1 MLTAKLDII
10 RDYYANEK
18 KKGRK
23 ISWNDML
30 SKSDYQVIKRIWEVI
45 NGPLTYEEYKKLI
58 IKQAEREKISKVT
71 VFGEDVNNTAVKPTE
86 PYSSWR
92 QYRNKLINQN
102 HWSDTSIENIEESA
116 FNTLKYLTMDAK
128 TGPHKG
134 LVVGNIQ
141 SGKTA
146 NISALIAMAADNGF
160 NMFIVLS
167 GMIENLR
174 QQNAKR
180 IINDLQADGQGDNHW
195 TNLDNPSIKRG
206 PATYELKLKPDSKEK
221 YLIVSLKNASR
232 IDALHNWLK
241 QDPNKQRQMKVLFID
256 DEADQASINT
266 RDVNSDERTSINN
279 LILNIVEADNFGAM
293 NYVAYTATPF
303 ANVLNETGERTL
315 YPKNFISLLEP
326 GENYIGP
333 TQIFGL
339 GDPDYQ
345 KGMQDII
352 NEIPQKESKE
362 IQEAQRDGV
371 SFKAPESMRKAIDW
385 FLIATAAMR
394 SQDYKKPISMMIH
407 TDFHK
412 QAHSL
417 VEKSVQ
423 HYLKELQ
430 QKYQEDPNY
439 VIEKLREEY
448 EMGCDELSK
457 KTFENV
463 MTDYS
468 GDVKNYPEWDEVKDE
483 LISLLSISKGEF
495 VHHIKMTS
503 DGEKVYGNGIHLCID
518 NSSFNDL
525 SDEHIRLIYPDENQ
539 LKKCKKAPAFIVI
552 GGNTL
557 SRGLTIEGLVS
568 TFFLRRTNQAD
579 TLMQMARWFGY
590 RQGYELM
597 PRIWMDQEAEE
608 RYEFLTEMNE
618 DMREKLM
625 EYADTDLTPIQS
637 APRILQSPSYV
648 NVRITA
654 NNKMQESRPT
664 DFNFEGLNHQIILY
678 KNKEKSMR
686 NNLRN
691 TKTFLEELG
700 EYEVNGAHMIWR
712 RVKNQKV
719 KEYLGSY
726 QGVEL
731 DKQLASMPH
740 ILEWLSENGENF
752 PNWNVILAGRG
763 DGVHDAYNNEWNING
778 KTVDAVQRS
787 KTDKSTNEIIDI
799 HALRSPRDLLA
810 DISDASD
817 APESVKKSNMGA
829 ITRYRRQKGMSNIPQ
844 LLIYRIDKN
853 SKASEG
859 AKTRQDLNTPYDL
872 IGLNIWLPESEK
884 RIPNK
889 NTIEYVAVTIK
900 DYDQPLN
907 SGVEVDEETSGE
919 E

>member
-1 MLTAKLDII
+1 MLITKLDVIQN
-10 RDYYANEK
+10 YYVKQK
-18 KKGRK
+18 KT
-23 ISWNDML
+23 SWKDML
-30 SKSDYQVIKRIWEVI
+30 SESDYQATKIIWESL
-45 NGPLTYEEYKKLI
+45 NDSSLTYEEYTNLVNDQI
-58 IKQAEREKISKVT
+58 ERTSVSKVT
-71 VFGEDVNNTAVKPTE
+71 VFGEGINNTAVKPTGD
-86 PYSSWR
+86 YSSWR
-92 QYRNKLINQN
+92 RYRNKLVNQD
-102 HWSDTSIENIEESA
+102 HWSDKSVENIEESA
-116 FNTLKYLTMDAK
+116 FNTLKYLTMDAE

-180 IINDLQADGQGDNHW
+180 IFNDLQADGQGDNHW
-195 TNLDNPSIKRG
+195 NNLDNPSIRRG
-206 PATYELKLKPDSKEK
+206 FATDELKLKPDSKEK
-221 YLIVSLKNASR
+221 YLIVSLKNVSR
-232 IDALHNWLK
+232 IEALYNWLK
-241 QDPNKQRQMKVLFID
+241 RDHNKQGQMKVLFID

-266 RDVNSDERTSINN
+266 RDINSDERTSTNKW
-279 LILNIVEADNFGAM
+279 ILNIVEDDNFGAM

-303 ANVLNETGERTL
+303 ANVLNETGEHTL

-345 KGMQDII
+345 RGMQDIV

-371 SFKAPESMRKAIDW
+371 AFKAPESMRKSIDW

-423 HYLKELQ
+423 RYLKELQ
-430 QKYQEDPNY
+430 QKYQEDPKH
-439 VIEKLREEY
+439 VIKKLHEEY
-448 EMGCDELSK
+448 KMGRDELSK
-457 KTFENV
+457 ETFKKV

-468 GDVKNYPEWDEVKDE
+468 GDVKDYPKWDAVKDE
-483 LISLLSISKGEF
+483 LISLLSIPKGEF
-495 VHHIKMTS
+495 VHHIKMT
-503 DGEKVYGNGIHLCID
+503 DEGENIYGRGIHLCID

-525 SDEHIRLIYPDENQ
+525 SDEHIRLIYPDGNQ

-618 DMREKLM
+618 DMREKLK

-678 KNKEKSMR
+678 KNKEKSMET
-686 NNLRN
+686 NLEN
-691 TKTFLEELG
+691 TKAFLEELG

-731 DKQLASMPH
+731 DKQLTSMPH

-763 DGVHDAYNNEWNING
+763 DGVRDAYKNEWSING

-787 KTDKSTNEIIDI
+787 KTDKSTDDIIDI
-799 HALRSPRDLLA
+799 HVLRSPGDLLA
-810 DISDASD
+810 DISDVSD

-844 LLIYRIDKN
+844 LLIYRIDRN
-853 SKASEG
+853 SKADKKSKE
-859 AKTRQDLNTPYDL
+859 RLDLNTPYDL
-872 IGLNIWLPESEK
+872 IGLNIWLPESDK
-884 RIPNK
+884 RTVNK
-889 NTIEYVAVTIK
+889 NMVEYVAVTIK

-907 SGVEVDEETSGE
+907 SGAEVDEETSGE

>member
-1 MLTAKLDII
+1 M
-10 RDYYANEK
+10 
-18 KKGRK
+18 
-23 ISWNDML
+23 
-30 SKSDYQVIKRIWEVI
+30 
-45 NGPLTYEEYKKLI
+45 
-58 IKQAEREKISKVT
+58 
-71 VFGEDVNNTAVKPTE
+71 
-86 PYSSWR
+86 
-92 QYRNKLINQN
+92 
-102 HWSDTSIENIEESA
+102 
-116 FNTLKYLTMDAK
+116 
-128 TGPHKG
+128 
-134 LVVGNIQ
+134 
-141 SGKTA
+141 
-146 NISALIAMAADNGF
+146 
-160 NMFIVLS
+160 
-167 GMIENLR
+167 
-174 QQNAKR
+174 
-180 IINDLQADGQGDNHW
+180 
-195 TNLDNPSIKRG
+195 
-206 PATYELKLKPDSKEK
+206 
-221 YLIVSLKNASR
+221 
-232 IDALHNWLK
+232 
-241 QDPNKQRQMKVLFID
+241 
-256 DEADQASINT
+256 
-266 RDVNSDERTSINN
+266 
-279 LILNIVEADNFGAM
+279 
-293 NYVAYTATPF
+293 
-303 ANVLNETGERTL
+303 
-315 YPKNFISLLEP
+315 LEP

-371 SFKAPESMRKAIDW
+371 SFKAPGSMRKAIDW
-385 FLIATAAMR
+385 FLIATSAMR

-423 HYLKELQ
+423 HYLKGLQ

-448 EMGCDELSK
+448 EMGRDELSK
-457 KTFENV
+457 ETFENV

-539 LKKCKKAPAFIVI
+539 LKRCKKAPAFIVI

-763 DGVHDAYNNEWNING
+763 KKGVRKASKDEWNVNG

-872 IGLNIWLPESEK
+872 IGLNIWLPENEK

>member
-1 MLTAKLDII
+1 MLTTKLDII
-10 RDYYANEK
+10 KDYYDNQK
-18 KKGRK
+18 KKGK
-23 ISWNDML
+23 KTSWNDML
-30 SKSDYQVIKRIWEVI
+30 SESDYQVIKGIWESI
-45 NGPLTYEEYKKLI
+45 NGPLTYEEYRELI
-58 IKQAEREKISKVT
+58 SKQAEREKISRVT
-71 VFGEDVNNTAVKPTE
+71 VFGEDTNNTAVKPTGT
-86 PYSSWR
+86 YSSWK
-92 QYRNKLINQN
+92 QYKSKLIDQD
-102 HWSDTSIENIEESA
+102 HWSDISVKNIEESA

-206 PATYELKLKPDSKEK
+206 PTTYELKLKPDSKEK

-333 TQIFGL
+333 TRIFGL

-371 SFKAPESMRKAIDW
+371 AFKAPESMRKAIDW

-394 SQDYKKPISMMIH
+394 SQNYKKPISMMIH

-430 QKYQEDPNY
+430 QKYQENPKY
-439 VIEKLREEY
+439 VIKKLHEEY
-448 EMGCDELSK
+448 KMGRNELSK
-457 KTFENV
+457 ETFKKV

-468 GDVKNYPEWDEVKDE
+468 GDVKDYPEWDEVKDE
-483 LISLLSISKGEF
+483 LISLLSIPKGKF

-503 DGEKVYGNGIHLCID
+503 DGEKVYGNGIHLCVD

-525 SDEHIRLIYPDENQ
+525 NDEHIRLIYPDGNQ
-539 LKKCKKAPAFIVI
+539 LKKCEKAPAFIVI

-700 EYEVNGAHMIWR
+700 EYEVNGAHMVWR

-853 SKASEG
+853 SRASEG

>member
-1 MLTAKLDII
+1 MLVTKLDVIQG
-10 RDYYANEK
+10 YYAKQK
-18 KKGRK
+18 KT
-23 ISWNDML
+23 SWKEML
-30 SKSDYQVIKRIWEVI
+30 SESDYQTVKRMCELL
-45 NGPLTYEEYKKLI
+45 NGPLTYEEYKDLI
-58 IKQAEREKISKVT
+58 NDQIERTSVSKVT
-71 VFGEDVNNTAVKPTE
+71 VFGENIKNTAIKLDKDRG
-86 PYSSWR
+86 SWK
-92 QYRNKLINQN
+92 QYRNKLINKD
-102 HWSDTSIENIEESA
+102 HWSDKSVENIEESA
-116 FNTLKYLTMDAK
+116 FNTLKYLTMDDE
-128 TGPHKG
+128 TGPRKG

-146 NISALIAMAADNGF
+146 NISALIAMAADIGF

-167 GMIENLR
+167 GMIESLR

-180 IINDLQADGQGDNHW
+180 IFNDLQADGGGDAHW
-195 TNLDNPSIKRG
+195 YMLDNPSIRRG
-206 PATYELKLKPDSKEK
+206 FATDELKLKPDSKEK
-221 YLIVSLKNASR
+221 YLIVSLKNVSR
-232 IDALHNWLK
+232 IEALYNWLK
-241 QDPNKQRQMKVLFID
+241 RDHNKQGQMKVLFID

-266 RDVNSDERTSINN
+266 RDVNSDERTSTNKW
-279 LILNIVEADNFGAM
+279 ILNIVEDDNFGAM

-303 ANVLNETGERTL
+303 ANVLNETGEHTL
-315 YPKNFISLLEP
+315 YPKNFISLLKQ
-326 GENYIGP
+326 GEDYIGP
-333 TQIFGL
+333 KQIFGL

-345 KGMQDII
+345 RGMQDIV
-352 NEIPQKESKE
+352 NEIPREESKE

-371 SFKAPESMRKAIDW
+371 AFKAPESMRKAIDW

-423 HYLKELQ
+423 RYLKELQ
-430 QKYQEDPNY
+430 QKYQEDPKY
-439 VIEKLREEY
+439 VINKLCEEY
-448 EMGCDELSK
+448 ETGCGELSK
-457 KTFENV
+457 KTFERV
-463 MTDYS
+463 MTNYS
-468 GDVKNYPEWDEVKDE
+468 GAVKNYPEWDVVKNE
-483 LISLLSISKGEF
+483 LISLLSIPKGKF

-503 DGEKVYGNGIHLCID
+503 DGEKVYGNGIHLCVD

-525 SDEHIRLIYPDENQ
+525 NDEHIRLIYPDGNQ

-618 DMREKLM
+618 DMREKLK
-625 EYADTDLTPIQS
+625 EYADTGLTPIQV

-654 NNKMQESRPT
+654 NNKMQASRPT

-678 KNKEKSMR
+678 KNKERSMET
-686 NNLRN
+686 NLEK

-700 EYEVNGAHMIWR
+700 EYEVSGAHMIWR
-712 RVKNQKV
+712 GVKNQKV

-763 DGVHDAYNNEWNING
+763 GVREAHKNEWNVNG
-778 KTVDAVQRS
+778 KTIDAVQRS
-787 KTDKSTNEIIDI
+787 KTDKSTDDIIDI

-810 DISDASD
+810 DIPDASD

-829 ITRYRRQKGMSNIPQ
+829 ITRYRRQKGMSNVPQ

-853 SKASEG
+853 SKADKG
-859 AKTRQDLNTPYDL
+859 AKTRQNLNTPYDL
-872 IGLNIWLPESEK
+872 IGLNIWLPESD
-884 RIPNK
+884 RRTVNK
-889 NTIEYVAVTIK
+889 NMVEYVAVAIK

-907 SGVEVDEETSGE
+907 SGTEVDEESGE